1 MFRTFGSTVASLAA
15 DKECSEALS
24 TLSQVVQTIEMNSKE
39 NQAQYREPLCSLYG
53 DILQQCS
60 DDMVTRL
67 DCTEI
72 SAGQELMEFL
82 VNTKCDV
89 SLAALQSTAALAGS
103 MADKTKECL
112 SNTDI
117 KTSAVRSERLGI
129 RLESRDTAAVMQN
142 ARKPVKLGFTRR
154 KRETIANM
162 LNNFIRTLSRDE
174 VSLYSPCL
182 VSSHFLTSSDRAV
195 HGRGS
200 ELD

>member
-1 MFRTFGSTVASLAA
+1 M
-15 DKECSEALS
+15 
-24 TLSQVVQTIEMNSKE
+24 VQTVELNSKKE
-39 NQAQYREPLCSLYG
+39 SQAQYREPLCSLYS

-60 DDMVTRL
+60 DEMVARL

-89 SLAALQSTAALAGS
+89 SLGALQSTAALAGS
-103 MADKTKECL
+103 LADKTKECL

-117 KTSAVRSERLGI
+117 KTSAFRSERLGI
-129 RLESRDTAAVMQN
+129 RLDTRDTAAVVQN

-162 LNNFIRTLSRDE
+162 LNNFIRTLSEDE
-174 VSLYSPCL
+174 VSWDNIHF
-182 VSSHFLTSSDRAV
+182 VSKTL
-195 HGRGS
+195 
-200 ELD
+200 

>member
-1 MFRTFGSTVASLAA
+1 MSFRAFGSSVASLAG

-24 TLSQVVQTIEMNSKE
+24 TLSQVVQTVELNSNKE
-39 NQAQYREPLCSLYG
+39 SQAQYREPLCSLYS

-60 DDMVTRL
+60 DEMVARL

-89 SLAALQSTAALAGS
+89 SLGALQSTAALAGS
-103 MADKTKECL
+103 LADKTKECL

-117 KTSAVRSERLGI
+117 KTSAFRSERLGI
-129 RLESRDTAAVMQN
+129 RLDTRNTAAVVQN

-162 LNNFIRTLSRDE
+162 LNNFIRTLSEEE
-174 VSLYSPCL
+174 VSRDNI
-182 VSSHFLTSSDRAV
+182 HFFS
-195 HGRGS
+195 
-200 ELD
+200 